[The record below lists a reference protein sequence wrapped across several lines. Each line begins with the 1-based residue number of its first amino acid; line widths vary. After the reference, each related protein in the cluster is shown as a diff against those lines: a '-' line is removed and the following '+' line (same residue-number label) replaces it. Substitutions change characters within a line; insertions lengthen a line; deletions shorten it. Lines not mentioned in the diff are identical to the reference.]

1 MEYDKDKVDEMT
13 LALLYLVTS
22 QRQGAPG
29 AQAWKAF
36 DSDTIKRLYR
46 KGFMEEPKI
55 KSITLNLNEE
65 GYKKSEELFL
75 KYFGKENQ

>member
-22 QRQGAPG
+22 QRQGDLG

-36 DSDTIKRLYR
+36 YWDTIKRLSE
-46 KGFMEEPKI
+46 KGWIDEPKI
-55 KSITLNLNEE
+55 KSMTLTVTEE
-65 GYKKSEELFL
+65 GFRKSEDLFL
-75 KYFGKENQ
+75 KYFGQKDK